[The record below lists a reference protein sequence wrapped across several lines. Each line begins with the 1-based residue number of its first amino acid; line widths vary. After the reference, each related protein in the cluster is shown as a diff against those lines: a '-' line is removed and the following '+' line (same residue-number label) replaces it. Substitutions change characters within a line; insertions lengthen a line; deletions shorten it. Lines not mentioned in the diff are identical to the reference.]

1 MTQESTSFSIK
12 DWSEN
17 DRPREKL
24 SLNGSSALSDAE
36 LIAILIGSG
45 NREMSAVELSRLILN
60 HAGNSLD
67 KLGKMSIKELM
78 KFKGIGEA
86 KAITIAA
93 AMELGKRRASEL
105 PATRPVITCSDDAF
119 KVLLPIIG
127 DLPHEEF
134 WIVYLNNSHK
144 VLAKHQISKGGFT
157 GTMVDTRIVFQKAVE
172 EAAVA
177 MILAHNHPSGKLMP
191 SADDKRLTQKLIEA
205 GKLMDVKVLDHLII
219 TSDNFYSFAD
229 HNLM

>member
-1 MTQESTSFSIK
+1 MAQETNKFSIK

-24 SLNGSSALSDAE
+24 SLNGSSSLSDAE

-45 NREMSAVELSRLILN
+45 NRDMSAVELSRLILN

-67 KLGKMSIKELM
+67 KLGRLSIKELM

-86 KAITIAA
+86 KAITITA
-93 AMELGKRRASEL
+93 AMELGKRRAGEL
-105 PATRPVITCSDDAF
+105 PTTRPVITCSDDAF
-119 KVLLPIIG
+119 KILQPIIG

-134 WIVYLNNSHK
+134 WILYVNNSHK
-144 VLAKHQISKGGFT
+144 VLARHQISKGGFT

-172 EAAVA
+172 ESAVA

-191 SADDKRLTQKLIEA
+191 SMDDKRLTEKLVEA
-205 GKLMDVKVLDHLII
+205 GKLMDVKVLDHLIV

-229 HNLM
+229 HNLI